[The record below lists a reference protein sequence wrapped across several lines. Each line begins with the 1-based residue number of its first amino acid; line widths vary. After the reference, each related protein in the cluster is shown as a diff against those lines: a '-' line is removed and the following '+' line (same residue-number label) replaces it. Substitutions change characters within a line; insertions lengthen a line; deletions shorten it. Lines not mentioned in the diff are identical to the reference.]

1 MVSEFF
7 VSLQHES
14 KKHRAMKE
22 ILKVFVI
29 LLVAVFAV
37 PLLWLLIKEIWWL
50 IVPLFAGIAVGN
62 AFWVI
67 LFVVAI
73 VVIVWALSN

>member
-1 MVSEFF
+1 
-7 VSLQHES
+7 
-14 KKHRAMKE
+14 MKD

-29 LLVAVFAV
+29 LLVAVFVV
-37 PLLWLLIKEIWWL
+37 PLLWLLVKEIWWL
-50 IVPLFAGIAVGN
+50 IVPLFAGIELGN

-73 VVIVWALSN
+73 VVIVWALSS

>member
-1 MVSEFF
+1 
-7 VSLQHES
+7 
-14 KKHRAMKE
+14 MKE
-22 ILKVFVI
+22 ILKIFVI
-29 LLVAVFAV
+29 LLVAVFVV
-37 PLLWLLIKEIWWL
+37 PLLWLLVKEIWWL

-73 VVIVWALSN
+73 VVIVWALSS